1 MSTLDEERRPSET
14 EPKAPD
20 RSLGELVSKLG
31 DDLSNLLTTQVE
43 IAKAEIKEEATK
55 AAKGAGMMAGAGVVA
70 HIAVLMLSAA
80 LAWGIAVPLNAW
92 AGFLIVGLLWA
103 AVAAVL
109 ALQGKKQL
117 SEANAV
123 PEKTVAELQADRAL
137 AQSVTSD

>member
-1 MSTLDEERRPSET
+1 MSTLDEERRPTET

-20 RSLGELVSKLG
+20 RSLGELVSQLG

-43 IAKAEIKEEATK
+43 IAKAELKQEATT
-55 AAKGAGMMAGAGVVA
+55 AAKGAGMLAGAGVVGHLA
-70 HIAVLMLSAA
+70 LLMLSAA
-80 LAWGIAVPLNAW
+80 LAWGLAVPLNAW

-117 SEANAV
+117 GQASG
-123 PEKTVAELQADRAL
+123 PDKTVAEIQADKAL
-137 AQSVTSD
+137 AQSITSN